1 MLPMK
6 NLANITMQAAKDY
19 GKDDGGN
26 LAAALAFA
34 AFFSIFPL
42 VLFLVSL
49 AGLVVSPQAAQQWV
63 LRSLPI
69 DPNSAAGNVFVTTV
83 TSVIA
88 ARGASKGI
96 GTAVGLIGL
105 LLSASGV
112 FGTLEK
118 AINRAWGCQDKS
130 GLIKDKIVAFI
141 MVLGFGLLLVAS
153 TVVSSLL
160 NGIQAGVGG
169 IIGDFPW
176 LWQIVNIL
184 VAIALM
190 SLALAIL
197 FRALPHCRVSWQ
209 DAWPGAILVAIGL
222 QILQQGFAFYLGHF
236 ANYQAVYGTLGGIIA
251 LQTLIYLAC
260 QILIFGAEFSSD
272 YEAERRKLAEDEHKS
287 TKQAAEARRRAVV
300 AARTAKREQ
309 ERAARPSP
317 PPVRGPVGQAPPEAT
332 AGVLGAA
339 VAVAAAVGFI
349 GRLIT
354 GERHPGA

>member
-6 NLANITMQAAKDY
+6 SLANITMQAAKDY

-42 VLFLVSL
+42 VLFLVSI
-49 AGLVVSPQAAQQWV
+49 ASFIVSPQAAQQWV
-63 LRSLPI
+63 LQSLPI
-69 DPNSAAGNVFVTTV
+69 DPSSSAGNVFVTTI

-88 ARGASKGI
+88 SRGTGTGLAAII
-96 GTAVGLIGL
+96 GVVGL
-105 LLSASGV
+105 LLSASGA
-112 FGTLEK
+112 FGTLDK
-118 AINRAWGCQDKS
+118 AINRAWGCQDQS
-130 GLIKDKIVAFI
+130 GLIQDKIVAFI
-141 MVLGFGLLLVAS
+141 MVLGFALLLIAS
-153 TVVSSLL
+153 TVVSSIL
-160 NGIQAGVGG
+160 NGIQSGVGG

-184 VAIALM
+184 VAVALM

-222 QILQQGFAFYLGHF
+222 QILQQGFGLYLGHF
-236 ANYQAVYGTLGGIIA
+236 ANYQAVYGALGGIIA

-272 YEAERRKLAEDEHKS
+272 YEAERRKLAEDANKS
-287 TKQAAEARRRAVV
+287 ATQAAEARRREVV
-300 AARTAKREQ
+300 QARAAKRAK
-309 ERAARPSP
+309 ERAAQPSP

-339 VAVAAAVGFI
+339 VAVAAAVGVI

-354 GERHPGA
+354 GERHPRI